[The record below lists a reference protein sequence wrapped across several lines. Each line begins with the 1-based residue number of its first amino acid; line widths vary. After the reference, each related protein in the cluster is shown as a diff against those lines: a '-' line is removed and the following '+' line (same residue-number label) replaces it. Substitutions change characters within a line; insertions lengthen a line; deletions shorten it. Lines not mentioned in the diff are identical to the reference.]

1 VGVTGFSVVGDQ
13 TALYTT
19 GRRVKATVTGGDRF
33 GIVTSAVLATGST
46 AVGVT
51 LDSGTLNGGLSVISY
66 GILSTPNGSVPWSIE
81 TSTGVSI
88 TGNIIT
94 AYSVAAT
101 TAITTSFTAIS
112 TATFQ
117 NLIDVSGT
125 TSGIRFAS
133 TTNANASTTIL
144 DDYRETTT
152 WVPGI
157 SFSGA
162 STGVTYILQNGTA
175 IKVGRLVVA
184 SGALAINATGSA
196 SGLLDI
202 SMPYPFNNTYSG
214 KCGSIT
220 WAGLNSTWV
229 NIFLSF
235 PGNSGFSS
243 AALVGFA
250 TATTGTPATL
260 TVGDIKN
267 ASAFQ
272 FTVLYEAKN

>member
-1 VGVTGFSVVGDQ
+1 VQGSTATFVGVTGFSVVGDQ

-66 GILSTPNGSVPWSIE
+66 GILSTPNGSVPWSVE

-94 AYSVAAT
+94 AYSLAAT

-133 TTNANASTTIL
+133 TTNANASTTVL
-144 DDYRETTT
+144 DDYRETTS
-152 WVPGI
+152 WVSGI
-157 SFSGA
+157 VFGGV
-162 STGVTYILQNGTA
+162 STGVTYIGQ
-175 IKVGRLVVA
+175 
-184 SGALAINATGSA
+184 TGSA
-196 SGLLDI
+196 IKIGR
-202 SMPYPFNNTYSG
+202 Y
-214 KCGSIT
+214 
-220 WAGLNSTWV
+220 V
-229 NIFLSF
+229 Q
-235 PGNSGFSS
+235 
-243 AALVGFA
+243 LVLRLG
-250 TATTGTPATL
+250 
-260 TVGDIKN
+260 I
-267 ASAFQ
+267 
-272 FTVLYEAKN
+272 